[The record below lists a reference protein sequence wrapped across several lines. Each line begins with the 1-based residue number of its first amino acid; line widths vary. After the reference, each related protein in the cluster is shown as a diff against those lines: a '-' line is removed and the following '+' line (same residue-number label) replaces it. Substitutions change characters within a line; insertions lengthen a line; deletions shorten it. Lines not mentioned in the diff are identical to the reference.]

1 MTDFNSDDKFHIF
14 SSLNPSLESTELIEK
29 EFEQYIQLKEIK
41 RKEIVQ
47 HQGDSVSKVFFVRQG
62 LLKSYVLDEK
72 GKEHIFMFAPE
83 NWIVT
88 DVNSV
93 TTFGK
98 TELFVQAIED
108 SIVEV
113 ISRDAFVKLTE
124 DVNQNYKE
132 EVRKLLKRNAVLQKR
147 IISLMSKTA
156 LERYEDFIATYPG
169 IVQRVPQKMIA
180 SYLGITP
187 QALSKTI
194 SNSNR

>member
-29 EFEQYIQLKEIK
+29 EFEQHIQLKEIK

-113 ISRDAFVKLTE
+113 ISRDAFVKPTE